1 MTKTIRLRHWFD
13 PTWFY
18 ATLLNF
24 LIRYRRT
31 VLGPLWL
38 LVGPSLFIIV
48 LGSLYSEIGAADP
61 ARFVPHLTIGY
72 VVWTLVSGVVNQAPT
87 IYQRNRAQIMQGSMS
102 LEAIVSME
110 VMMHVIAFLHQLV
123 IVAAVLAWYHL
134 APSWYALMSLVGL
147 GLVIAN
153 GLWVSRVFGIL
164 GARYRDLAEV
174 FQAVMRIAFLAT
186 PIIWMPGEGARGGV
200 MGAFLVFN
208 PFYHFLEVVRAPL
221 LGQMVAPLSW
231 FVVGAFTL
239 VGYCVAHLMEK
250 RYNRLVPL
258 WI

>member
-1 MTKTIRLRHWFD
+1 MRALRKLMNMLYL
-13 PTWFY
+13 P
-18 ATLLNF
+18 LLNF

-31 VLGPLWL
+31 ALGPLWL
-38 LVGPSLFIIV
+38 LVGPSLFIIL

-61 ARFVPHLTIGY
+61 ALFVPHLAIGY
-72 VVWTLVSGVVNQAPT
+72 IVWTLLSGVVNQAPT
-87 IYQRNRAQIMQGSMS
+87 IFQRNRAQIMQGSMG
-102 LEAIVSME
+102 LDAIVSME
-110 VMMHVIAFLHQLV
+110 VMMHVIAFLHQTV
-123 IVAAVLAWYHL
+123 IIIAVLAWYRVV
-134 APSWYALMSLVGL
+134 PSWQVVLSVAGL
-147 GLVIAN
+147 GFVIAN

-200 MGAFLVFN
+200 MGAFLVLN

-221 LGQMVAPLSW
+221 LGQAVAPLSW
-231 FVVGAFTL
+231 LVVAAFTL
-239 VGYCVAHLMEK
+239 AGYGAAHLMEK